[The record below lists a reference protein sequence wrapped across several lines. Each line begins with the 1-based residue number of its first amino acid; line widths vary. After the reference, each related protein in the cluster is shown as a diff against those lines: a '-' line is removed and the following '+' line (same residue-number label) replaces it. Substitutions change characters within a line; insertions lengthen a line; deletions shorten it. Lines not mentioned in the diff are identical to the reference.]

1 MKIALLGYG
10 TVGGGVY
17 RIIEKRTDMEVKYV
31 LDLRTFPE
39 LGDRLIHDFDTI
51 INDPEIE
58 TVCEAMGGLHPAFEF
73 ASACLKAGKNYVT
86 ANKHLV
92 SHYYKELIQAAEEN
106 GVCLRCTAAVGGG
119 IPWLI
124 NLERAR
130 RIDTITSLQGIMNG
144 TTNVILDTMLHSP
157 VSFADALAQAQELGY
172 AEANPA
178 ADIDG
183 LDIQRKLIIS
193 ANVAYD
199 CLLCEDDVPTFG
211 IRNISDDDIRAF
223 TEAGYVCKL
232 VAAAV
237 PTGQGVAAWIEPTL
251 LPARDMMASVPA
263 NFNLI
268 TYTGEYVGEQSYY
281 GQGAGRFPTACN
293 MVQDCIDILG
303 GEKGFYGS
311 RHAQV
316 QQGSAA
322 HPYYVRTGV
331 QSDWLDS
338 ITDRPLGGGV
348 VTKPVSNLQMHAFMA
363 SILETDPDAFM
374 AGIR

>member
-17 RIIEKRTDMEVKYV
+17 RIISERQDMEIKYV

-51 INDPEIE
+51 LQDPEID
-58 TVCEAMGGLHPAFEF
+58 TVAEAMGGLHPAFGF
-73 ASACLKAGKNYVT
+73 ATAALKAGKNYVT
-86 ANKHLV
+86 ANKHLI
-92 SHYYKELIQAAEEN
+92 SHFYQELTQAAQAS
-106 GVCLRCTAAVGGG
+106 GACLRCTAAVGGG
-119 IPWLI
+119 IPWLV

-130 RIDTITSLQGIMNG
+130 RIDAITSIEGIMNG
-144 TTNVILDTMLHSP
+144 TTNFILDTMLHNP
-157 VSFADALAQAQELGY
+157 VRFEDVLARAQALGF

-193 ANVAYD
+193 ANVAFD
-199 CLLCEDDVPTFG
+199 CLLHEEDVPTFG
-211 IRNISDDDIRAF
+211 IRNITDGDIRTF
-223 TEAGYVCKL
+223 TEAGLVCKL
-232 VAAAV
+232 VATAFKTAS
-237 PTGQGVAAWIEPTL
+237 GVAAWVEPTL
-251 LPARDMMASVPA
+251 LNARNMMAAVPS

-293 MVQDCIDILG
+293 MVQDCIDILQG
-303 GEKGFYGS
+303 AKGFYGS
-311 RHAQV
+311 TGAQAA
-316 QQGSAA
+316 QGSNA
-322 HPYYVRTGV
+322 HPYYVRTSV
-331 QSDWLDS
+331 KHPWLDELFDH
-338 ITDRPLGGGV
+338 TLGDGI
-348 VTKPVSNLQMHAFMA
+348 VTKPVSNLQMHAFLA
-363 SILETDPDAFM
+363 SIAQEDPDAFM

>member
-17 RIIEKRTDMEVKYV
+17 RIIAGRDDMEIKYV

-39 LGDRLIHDFDTI
+39 LGDTLVHEFDTI
-51 INDPEIE
+51 LNDPEVD
-58 TVCEAMGGLHPAFEF
+58 TVAEAMGGLHPAFEF

-92 SHYYKELIQAAEEN
+92 SHYFSELTALAQEHGA
-106 GVCLRCTAAVGGG
+106 CLRCTAAVGGG
-119 IPWLI
+119 IPWLV
-124 NLERAR
+124 NLQRAR
-130 RIDTITSLQGIMNG
+130 RIDNITSIEGIMNG
-144 TTNVILDTMLHSP
+144 TTNYILDTMLRSP
-157 VSFADALAQAQELGY
+157 VRFDEVLARAQELGY

-183 LDIQRKLIIS
+183 LDIQRKIMIS
-193 ANVAYD
+193 ANVAFD

-211 IRNISDDDIRAF
+211 IRNITDGDIRTF

-232 VAAAV
+232 VATGLR
-237 PTGQGVAAWIEPTL
+237 TGQGVAAWVEPTL
-251 LPARDMMASVPA
+251 LSTRDMMAAVPS

-268 TYTGEYVGEQSYY
+268 TYNGEYVGEQSYY

-293 MVQDCIDILG
+293 VVQDCVDILG
-303 GEKGFYGS
+303 GERGFYGS
-311 RHAQV
+311 VGGRV
-316 QQGSAA
+316 QQGSHA
-322 HPYYVRTGV
+322 HPYYVRTTAK
-331 QSDWLDS
+331 SEWLDE
-338 ITDRPLGGGV
+338 ITERKMGDGI
-348 VTKPVSNLQMHAFMA
+348 VTRPVSNLQMHRFMA
-363 SILETDPDAFM
+363 SIAAEDPDAFM

>member
-17 RIIEKRTDMEVKYV
+17 RIIEAREDLEIKYV

-39 LGDRLIHDFDTI
+39 LGTALVHDFDTI
-51 INDPEIE
+51 LNDPEVE
-58 TVCEAMGGLHPAFEF
+58 TVAEAMGGLHPAYEF

-86 ANKHLV
+86 ANKHLI
-92 SHYYKELIQAAEEN
+92 SHYYRELTALAAEN

-130 RIDTITSLQGIMNG
+130 RIDKITSLQGIMNG
-144 TTNVILDTMLHSP
+144 TTNYILDTMLHEP
-157 VSFADALAQAQELGY
+157 VPFADVLARAQALGY

-193 ANVAYD
+193 ANVAFD
-199 CLLCEDDVPTFG
+199 CLMTEQDVPTFG
-211 IRNISDDDIRAF
+211 IRSITDGDIAAF
-223 TEAGYVCKL
+223 TEAGLVCKL
-232 VAAAV
+232 VASAIR
-237 PTGQGVAAWIEPTL
+237 TGQGVAAWIEPTL
-251 LPARDMMASVPA
+251 LPARNMMAAVPS

-268 TYTGEYVGEQSYY
+268 TYVGEYVGEQSYY

-293 MVQDCIDILG
+293 MVQDCIDIAG
-303 GEKGFYGS
+303 GVRGFYGS
-311 RHAQV
+311 AQAPV
-316 QQGSAA
+316 EQGSVS
-322 HPYYVRTGV
+322 HPYYVRTSV
-331 QSDWLDS
+331 SSPWLEE
-338 ITDRPLGGGV
+338 ITDRVLGSGI

-363 SILETDPDAFM
+363 SIQEADPEAFM

>member
-17 RIIEKRTDMEVKYV
+17 RIIADRKDIEIKYV
-31 LDLRTFPE
+31 LDLRTIPE
-39 LGDRLIHDFDTI
+39 LSTKLVHDFNIILNDT
-51 INDPEIE
+51 EIE
-58 TVCEAMGGLHPAFEF
+58 TVVEAMGGLHPAYEF

-92 SHYYKELIQAAEEN
+92 SHYYIELTKLAQEA

-119 IPWLI
+119 IPWLV

-130 RIDTITSLQGIMNG
+130 RIDEISSIEGIMNG
-144 TTNVILDTMLHSP
+144 TTNYILDTMLHS
-157 VSFADALAQAQELGY
+157 SIHFEDALSQAQKLGY

-193 ANVAYD
+193 TNIAFD
-199 CLLCEDDVPTFG
+199 CQLTETDVPTFG
-211 IRNISDDDIRAF
+211 IRNITDNDIRTF
-223 TEAGYVCKL
+223 TEVGLICKL
-232 VAAAV
+232 VA
-237 PTGQGVAAWIEPTL
+237 TGLRTGEGVAAWIEPTL
-251 LPARDMMASVPA
+251 LSHHSMMASVPM

-268 TYTGEYVGEQSYY
+268 TYTGKYVGEQSYY

-293 MVQDCIDILG
+293 VVQDCIDILN
-303 GEKGFYGS
+303 GERGFYKS
-311 RHAQV
+311 TCNQV
-316 QQGSAA
+316 QHGSHS
-322 HPYYVRTGV
+322 HPYYVRTIA
-331 QSDWLDS
+331 SNSWLNEIFDYN
-338 ITDRPLGGGV
+338 LGDGI
-348 VTKPVSNLQMHAFMA
+348 VTKPVSNLQMHAFIA
-363 SILETDPDAFM
+363 SISNEDPKAFI